1 MEGNN
6 EFEDLS
12 RIGLGPLYS
21 RFEVIKYKAAYKYC
35 MTLLSK
41 IIFVKELYQK
51 DFISLFG

>member
-21 RFEVIKYKAAYKYC
+21 RFKVMKYKAAYKYC